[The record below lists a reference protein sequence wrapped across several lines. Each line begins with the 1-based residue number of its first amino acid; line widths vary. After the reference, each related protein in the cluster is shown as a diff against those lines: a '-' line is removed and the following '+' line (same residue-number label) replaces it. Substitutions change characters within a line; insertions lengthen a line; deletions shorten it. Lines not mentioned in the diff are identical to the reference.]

1 MSNVKFTQL
10 PDLAQGSITGTTI
23 VPVVEGGVNYTVTTA
38 NLQSYV
44 NSTTGNITGGNILT
58 GGVVSATGNVT
69 GSNLNTSGIVSAT
82 GNITGSYFLGNGSQ
96 LSGLPA
102 TYSDSNVATFLSA
115 FGANTIS
122 STGNI
127 TTTAN
132 IAGSYVLGNGSQ
144 LTGLPANY
152 GNANVTSLMAAFGS
166 NVISSTGNITTTAN
180 IAGGFFLGNG
190 SALTGL
196 PATYTNS
203 NVTALLA
210 ALGSNTISS
219 TGNITTTANVA
230 GGFFLGNGSQL
241 TGITAVS
248 SYGNANV
255 ATLLAGFGSNSISTT
270 GNVTA
275 TNFVGNG
282 SALTGIVASAGS
294 YISNGGTY
302 ANAISANGLLRLA
315 AANTISGSEGPQITL
330 QDTGNGGNISIS
342 ATNGGNFI
350 FLSGTTQFSSMI
362 TTQGITLSGDDIF
375 VSGSA
380 TGSIYVTQGTNLAQM
395 GPGTL
400 SANKT
405 MTVPTYTIA
414 AKPATGAAGQIISIT
429 NSPTQAGKM
438 AYWST
443 TSSSWRYIADDTAV

>member
-180 IAGGFFLGNG
+180 IAGGYVLGNG
-190 SALTGL
+190 SLLTGL
-196 PATYTNS
+196 GATYSNS

-210 ALGSNTISS
+210 AFGSNTISS

-241 TGITAVS
+241 TGITATS

-282 SALTGIVASAGS
+282 AALTGIVASAGTF
-294 YISNGGTY
+294 IANGGTY
-302 ANAISANGLLRLA
+302 ANAVTANGLLKLV
-315 AANTISGSEGPQITL
+315 AANTASGFDGAQITV
-330 QDTGNGGNISIS
+330 QDNGNGGNIVIN
-342 ATNGGNFI
+342 AALGTGGGYI
-350 FLSGTTQFSSMI
+350 ILSGTSRFNALTSTTGAIVMSGGQIDANTVVTSTVTASS
-362 TTQGITLSGDDIF
+362 L
-375 VSGSA
+375 
-380 TGSIYVTQGTNLAQM
+380 LR
-395 GPGTL
+395 
-400 SANKT
+400 
-405 MTVPTYTIA
+405 VPTFTIA
-414 AKPATGAAGQIISIT
+414 AKPASGQAGAIISIT

>member
-38 NLQSYV
+38 NLQTYV
-44 NSTTGNITGGNILT
+44 NTSAGNITGGNILT

-102 TYSDSNVATFLSA
+102 TYSNSNVATFLSA

-219 TGNITTTANVA
+219 TGTITTTANVA

-282 SALTGIVASAGS
+282 AALTGIVASSGTFIA
-294 YISNGGTY
+294 NGGTY
-302 ANAISANGLLRLA
+302 ANAASANGLLKLV
-315 AANTISGSEGPQITL
+315 AANTASGLDGAQIIV
-330 QDTGNGGNISIS
+330 QDNGNGGNIVIN
-342 ATNGGNFI
+342 ALTGYGGGYI
-350 FLSGTTQFSSMI
+350 FLQATTRFNALVSSTGAIVI
-362 TTQGITLSGDDIF
+362 TGGQIDASVVIAPTVRTSTLF
-375 VSGSA
+375 
-380 TGSIYVTQGTNLAQM
+380 
-395 GPGTL
+395 
-400 SANKT
+400 K
-405 MTVPTYTIA
+405 VPTYTIA
-414 AKPATGAAGQIISIT
+414 AKPGTGEAGLIISIT